1 MPIYQRR
8 SINGEKT
15 IIVFT
20 YHGIPSFI
28 VVDVVDKH
36 LVVPELVVPLVRA
49 VVPEIV
55 PEWDKDGVTSVQLR
69 FLTPLIED
77 R

>member
-1 MPIYQRR
+1 MLVFPYH
-8 SINGEKT
+8 SIPT
-15 IIVFT
+15 L
-20 YHGIPSFI
+20 I
-28 VVDVVDKH
+28 VVYVVDEH

-49 VVPEIV
+49 VVTEVV